1 MTRLGE
7 ISSGLFRAEAID
19 QFVQL
24 QVTSLD
30 LLDQVLS
37 FFLFSA
43 CLFRCLYF
51 LVGCVAL

>member
-7 ISSGLFRAEAID
+7 ISSGLIRAEAID

-37 FFLFSA
+37 FFLLSA
-43 CLFRCLYF
+43 CLLYCLYF

>member
-43 CLFRCLYF
+43 RLLYCLYF
-51 LVGCVAL
+51 LVGRVAL

>member
-7 ISSGLFRAEAID
+7 ISSGLIRAEAID

-24 QVTSLD
+24 KVTSLD

-43 CLFRCLYF
+43 RLLYCLYF
-51 LVGCVAL
+51 LVGRVAL